1 MDPIYSQLPPEDALE
16 VQGLARLIYE
26 SREHRRAVLDAVGA
40 ADEGELL
47 ARIRRGE
54 IAEHPAYEHYLAARI
69 LADTQ
74 QAAREA
80 ISAKLEEINRR

>member
-1 MDPIYSQLPPEDALE
+1 MDPIYSQLPPEGALE

-40 ADEGELL
+40 GDEAELL